1 MSKWVRWGLCGLLAA
16 LAVPVVFI
24 GLHWWEGPEN
34 SCRQV
39 AARLRQEANLT
50 LTVGDPALSV
60 EAFLQQSGAQW
71 SRYEIGTTATFQGII
86 RDVWNPPLVD
96 CAVTL
101 KIDLD
106 AAGTFERAE
115 IIASY
120 TLP

>member
-1 MSKWVRWGLCGLLAA
+1 VF
-16 LAVPVVFI
+16 AVPVVII

-50 LTVGDPALSV
+50 LTVGDPASSV
-60 EAFLQQSGAQW
+60 EAFLRKSGAEW
-71 SRYEIGTTATFQGII
+71 TRYDFPSTKGFQGAV
-86 RDVWNPPLVD
+86 RNVWNPPLVD

-101 KIDLD
+101 KFDLD